1 MQIPAP
7 NHIIG
12 DMNRSLECE
21 QHFAAPIRDL
31 LDQAVT
37 AGWTAQEVF
46 IAIEEV
52 VKDLRSAYKED
63 PNSADTTTETP
74 PSDGLSAAG

>member
-7 NHIIG
+7 THIIG
-12 DMNRSLECE
+12 DTNRSLECE

-31 LDQAVT
+31 LDQAGV
-37 AGWTAQEVF
+37 AGWTAREVF

-52 VKDLRSAYKED
+52 VKDLRSAYKDD
-63 PNSADTTTETP
+63 PDPADTSTETQP
-74 PSDGLSAAG
+74 PNG

>member
-7 NHIIG
+7 TRVIG
-12 DMNRSLECE
+12 DTNRSLECE
-21 QHFAAPIRDL
+21 QHFAAPIRGL

-37 AGWTAQEVF
+37 AGWTAQEIF

-52 VKDLRSAYKED
+52 VKDLRSAYKDD
-63 PNSADTTTETP
+63 PNSADTTQP
-74 PSDGLSAAG
+74 PDDLSVAG